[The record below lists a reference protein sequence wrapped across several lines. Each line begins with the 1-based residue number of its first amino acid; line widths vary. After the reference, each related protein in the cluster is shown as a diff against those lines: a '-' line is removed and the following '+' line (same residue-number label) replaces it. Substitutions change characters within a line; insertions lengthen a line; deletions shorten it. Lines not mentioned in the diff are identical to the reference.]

1 MAVSSLTGSLPS
13 VLCVTLLSY
22 YKSLSLLFG
31 KNPVNIV
38 YAVNMAAPAAGLLKL
53 SSADIH
59 LCRDV

>member
-1 MAVSSLTGSLPS
+1 MVVSSLTGSLLS

-22 YKSLSLLFG
+22 YKSLLLLFG

-38 YAVNMAAPAAGLLKL
+38 YAVNTAVPAAGLLKP